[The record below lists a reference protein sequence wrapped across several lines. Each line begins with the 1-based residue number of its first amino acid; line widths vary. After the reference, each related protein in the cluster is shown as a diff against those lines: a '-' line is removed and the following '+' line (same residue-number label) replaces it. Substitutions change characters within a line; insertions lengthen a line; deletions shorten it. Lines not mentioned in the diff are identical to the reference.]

1 MWLIGSH
8 VVAVLTLT
16 YSQTFWHIVYTLANK
31 WLIDK
36 TVQIQSL
43 SGSHELTLPAIGE
56 KIASSVTDLYRRT
69 KITGENPFLSSP
81 DSFHEKEISSLT
93 NVYLTIISPAMKMFV
108 AVD

>member
-36 TVQIQSL
+36 PVQIQSI
-43 SGSHELTLPAIGE
+43 SGSHELTLPARGE
-56 KIASSVTDLYRRT
+56 EIASSVTDLYRPT
-69 KITGENPFLSSP
+69 KIKGGSNMTGNDLYVNKP
-81 DSFHEKEISSLT
+81 
-93 NVYLTIISPAMKMFV
+93 NCA
-108 AVD
+108 AVVRP